1 MLVLRLK
8 NKTSKIFFKKEWCTW
23 SLHKELVVL
32 KFSGI
37 NQHADISL
45 DFLFFEAGALSH
57 LSLMYDYHTR
67 DRLESQ

>member
-1 MLVLRLK
+1 M
-8 NKTSKIFFKKEWCTW
+8 
-23 SLHKELVVL
+23 VL